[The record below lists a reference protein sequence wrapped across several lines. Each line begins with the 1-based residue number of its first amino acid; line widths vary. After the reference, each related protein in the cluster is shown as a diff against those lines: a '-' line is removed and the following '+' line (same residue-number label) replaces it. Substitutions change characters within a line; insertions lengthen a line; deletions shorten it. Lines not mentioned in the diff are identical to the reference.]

1 MDRFW
6 KFRDVPED
14 LWMDWKWQLKNRLSN
29 NSDLKGIFPN
39 ISIKELN
46 GFRDYVKKYNF
57 AITPY
62 TLSLVGLDEE
72 LNPKKDDPVWSQFR
86 FYSKEETEGV
96 SDYDGRREN
105 WEESSEMPTRILQH
119 KYPDRAIIRIINT
132 CFGHCN
138 YCYLTSRVLDKDTSK
153 DKKGDGSE
161 WEKTLR
167 YLRNKPAV
175 RDVLISGGEP
185 LLLNNERLERIFFD
199 LSLIP
204 SIRSIRLNTRTLT
217 FNPYRFDKDMVSL
230 FKKYRLTALE
240 IHTVHPVEINDVFD
254 ERLKLFDDM
263 GYRPMIL
270 WRAPLLKGI
279 NDKVEVLEELFMKLY
294 ERRITPYYLFHYAP
308 FTLGRST
315 YGLGVRKGSMLMA
328 ELRRRIPGPAV
339 PRYTLFHIEG
349 KQDIPLEQEGNSS
362 FIYTSDEKGN
372 PVVKFKNWK
381 NKWVEYP
388 DIDDRF

>member
-29 NSDLKGIFPN
+29 NSDLKEIFPN

-62 TLSLVGLDEE
+62 TLSLVELDEE

-388 DIDDRF
+388 DIDDGF